1 MKSVETIRKK
11 EDIKRITNEAR
22 KICPEAYLLMK
33 LGFNVGLRISD
44 ILPLRAKDIRADAIV
59 LEEQKTGARQ
69 RIEMNPAVKAELV
82 MLTRKMGD
90 DQLLFESPQACHE
103 GEPIDYTTAY
113 KWINKACRAAGLEGS
128 IGCHTMRK
136 TFGYHFYY
144 DTGRDVVSLMRRFNH
159 SRQDVTLRYIG
170 VEDDAVNEKAKKVN
184 LG

>member
-1 MKSVETIRKK
+1 MKCVETIRKK
-11 EDIKRITNEAR
+11 EEVKRVYNEAR

-44 ILPLRAKDIRADAIV
+44 ILPLRARDIRADAIV

-90 DQLLFESPQACHE
+90 DQLLFESPQACHK

-113 KWINKACRAAGLEGS
+113 KWINKACRAAG
-128 IGCHTMRK
+128 ITDRVGCHTMRK
-136 TFGYHFYY
+136 TYGYHFYY
-144 DTGRDVVSLMRRFNH
+144 DTGKDVVSLMRRFNH
-159 SRQDVTLRYIG
+159 TKQEVTLRYIG
-170 VEDDAVNEKAKKVN
+170 VLDDEVNRKGKMVN
-184 LG
+184 I